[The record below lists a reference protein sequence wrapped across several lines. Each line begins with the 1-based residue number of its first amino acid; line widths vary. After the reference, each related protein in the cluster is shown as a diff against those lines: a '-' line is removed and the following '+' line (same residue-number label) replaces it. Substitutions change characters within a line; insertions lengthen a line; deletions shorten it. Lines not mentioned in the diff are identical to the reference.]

1 MWFNAAAALAEIQAG
16 EKPGFDPPPPC
27 YTCYTCYKQHCDPPH
42 CSTCSTCSTPPRVK
56 SRNHALR
63 IGRCGLS
70 YHAAPIGAANLRRG
84 GFNPWLGRD
93 AGVADRSPIARGW
106 AGALRRIWHGTADGK
121 ECAMTDRNNGDTTGR
136 DGSGRFAP
144 GNPGRP
150 QGARHK
156 ATMAALAL
164 LDGEAETL
172 TRKAVEMAL
181 AGDGA
186 ALRLCLE
193 RIAPP
198 RRDAPVVFALPAM
211 QSAADAAKAAGAV
224 LGAVAGGDLTPTEG
238 AAIVALV
245 EAYRRALETTEL
257 EARVAALESGDK

>member
-1 MWFNAAAALAEIQAG
+1 M
-16 EKPGFDPPPPC
+16 
-27 YTCYTCYKQHCDPPH
+27 T
-42 CSTCSTCSTPPRVK
+42 
-56 SRNHALR
+56 
-63 IGRCGLS
+63 IG
-70 YHAAPIGAANLRRG
+70 
-84 GFNPWLGRD
+84 
-93 AGVADRSPIARGW
+93 
-106 AGALRRIWHGTADGK
+106 
-121 ECAMTDRNNGDTTGR
+121 NNGGTTGR
-136 DGSGRFAP
+136 TGSGRFAP

-150 QGARHK
+150 QGARHR
-156 ATMAALAL
+156 ATVAALAL

-211 QSAADAAKAAGAV
+211 QSAADAAKTTGAV
-224 LGAVAGGDLTPTEG
+224 LGAVAGGVLTPTEG